1 MENIKKPYVIVL
13 LNLVVI
19 FGWNWYI
26 KTRIAS
32 AKALIES
39 VKLNANDFTEK
50 EKLIV
55 SMNHINEIGLASNSI
70 FIVSLVLFV
79 LNILFLKF
87 MMKANLWFLKAL
99 FFLIVTAFSSFIFF
113 LHMIKNS

>member
-1 MENIKKPYVIVL
+1 MDGEGCSSNGRAKGEMEMFKSINIKKPYVIVL

-19 FGWNWYI
+19 FGWNWYV

-39 VKLNANDFTEK
+39 IKLNARDFTEK

-55 SMNHINEIGLASNSI
+55 SINHINEIGFASNSI
-70 FIVSLVLFV
+70 FMELDAVYDHHLS
-79 LNILFLKF
+79 
-87 MMKANLWFLKAL
+87 
-99 FFLIVTAFSSFIFF
+99 
-113 LHMIKNS
+113 